1 MREAWES
8 LKSTYGALG
17 LKHLQAYLNEYT
29 VRRRLRLPG
38 GLPGAEETM
47 RQKLLRMC
55 VAIPAIPYRRLI
67 ARQPN
72 QPLAAA
78 AA

>member
-1 MREAWES
+1 M
-8 LKSTYGALG
+8 G

-29 VRRRLRLPG
+29 IRRRLRLSG

-47 RQKLLRMC
+47 RRKLLHMC
-55 VAIPAIPYRRLI
+55 VAVQVLPYRRLI

-78 AA
+78 A